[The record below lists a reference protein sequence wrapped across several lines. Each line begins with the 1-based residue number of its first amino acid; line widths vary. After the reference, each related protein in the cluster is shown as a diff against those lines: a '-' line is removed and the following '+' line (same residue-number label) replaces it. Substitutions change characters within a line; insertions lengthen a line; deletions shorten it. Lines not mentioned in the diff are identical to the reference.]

1 MGKKVPLNGL
11 VCVAGNLED
20 LEEKITRLHDTAGLL
35 GLVRLGQ
42 ESCPGGSLED
52 FADTLAGTS
61 RAFEIFVGT
70 NLLSDLLTL

>member
-1 MGKKVPLNGL
+1 MNSL
-11 VCVAGNLED
+11 VCGAGNLED

-42 ESCPGGSLED
+42 ESCPGGSLEH

-61 RAFEIFVGT
+61 RAFKVFVGT